1 MVIYLHKSL
10 EQLYVTMPYAD
21 VCTKS
26 ISLYIFR
33 SLLLRAINEAEKSVE
48 SLRRVAVTPV
58 KPIIR
63 SEEKQKEEERQVK
76 RQSHVISKVSKVS
89 QPNPRLAQKSLR
101 QAIDQP
107 KPSHQTE
114 YPVYIPTRKVHPS
127 PKVNVGER
135 IGLISKSR
143 REEAAKQA
151 LATEK
156 KDLARTLAPTKRKL
170 PSSFIITRK
179 REVEPLLSRKKQPSL
194 LPEKVTKHAKLDEAV
209 IDSRVVEYEPDEAL
223 SLQEEEKSVV
233 SASSTEATSQGIPE
247 ILDDVENDEFILDQ
261 EDMDLAENESSTLL
275 EEEDM
280 RDVNVKEKQKDK
292 TRFVVTLDGVDNEQ
306 YEKTMEIQT
315 EPQKKSLLEA
325 DEEMV
330 PMSQIKD
337 TAPTRISPP
346 KIQPFSINLKDSD
359 EEGEVMQDEEE
370 TLPLKKAKM
379 TERCKFWPACVNGAA
394 CEYHHP
400 TVHCKTFPQCRFGD
414 KCLYIHPNCRFD
426 SKCVR
431 PDCPFT
437 HSSRRSFVTQI
448 IPRPSVPVMIPVPP
462 PRSTNPP
469 QCKFF
474 PSCSNMNCPF
484 FHPKPC
490 RFGMS
495 CKNRELSCP
504 FFHPPL
510 PSKDKLKWSAEKE
523 KSVS

>member
-1 MVIYLHKSL
+1 
-10 EQLYVTMPYAD
+10 
-21 VCTKS
+21 
-26 ISLYIFR
+26 
-33 SLLLRAINEAEKSVE
+33 
-48 SLRRVAVTPV
+48 
-58 KPIIR
+58 
-63 SEEKQKEEERQVK
+63 
-76 RQSHVISKVSKVS
+76 
-89 QPNPRLAQKSLR
+89 
-101 QAIDQP
+101 
-107 KPSHQTE
+107 
-114 YPVYIPTRKVHPS
+114 
-127 PKVNVGER
+127 
-135 IGLISKSR
+135 
-143 REEAAKQA
+143 
-151 LATEK
+151 
-156 KDLARTLAPTKRKL
+156 
-170 PSSFIITRK
+170 
-179 REVEPLLSRKKQPSL
+179 
-194 LPEKVTKHAKLDEAV
+194 
-209 IDSRVVEYEPDEAL
+209 
-223 SLQEEEKSVV
+223 
-233 SASSTEATSQGIPE
+233 
-247 ILDDVENDEFILDQ
+247 
-261 EDMDLAENESSTLL
+261 
-275 EEEDM
+275 
-280 RDVNVKEKQKDK
+280 
-292 TRFVVTLDGVDNEQ
+292 
-306 YEKTMEIQT
+306 
-315 EPQKKSLLEA
+315 
-325 DEEMV
+325 
-330 PMSQIKD
+330 
-337 TAPTRISPP
+337 
-346 KIQPFSINLKDSD
+346 
-359 EEGEVMQDEEE
+359 
-370 TLPLKKAKM
+370 M